1 MVRVKMRSEESV
13 DDVLCIPATMLCHV
27 QGMFALLV
35 VVQ

>member
-13 DDVLCIPATMLCHV
+13 DVLCIPATMLCHV
-27 QGMFALLV
+27 QGISALLV